1 MEILTA
7 NAAASGSDLA
17 VARARGGYNCEGIAR
32 GQLGDIRQGMCA
44 RPYSASNSQKILGG
58 KKESESS
65 LQVLHAEMHAWLHR
79 PGYLSFPDTTFPARW
94 RDGRNLAYG
103 NPIGYRDSSVDLI
116 VKG

>member
-1 MEILTA
+1 M
-7 NAAASGSDLA
+7 SD
-17 VARARGGYNCEGIAR
+17 VARRHTTRHVRTAI
-32 GQLGDIRQGMCA
+32 L
-44 RPYSASNSQKILGG
+44 SSNSQKILGE

-79 PGYLSFPDTTFPARW
+79 PAYLTFPDTTFPARR

-103 NPIGYRDSSVDLI
+103 NTIGYQDSSVDVI